1 MLTARQAFRWWAY
14 FSLLTVAAAVPLVAA
29 YIVLGDSLAEVS
41 QAQHR
46 QLAQRQ
52 LDRWKEKIES
62 TIVSAW
68 RETYDDALL
77 LGNYD
82 QKALLIN
89 SLKWQL
95 DEIGSDYFEGMA
107 ILGQGGELVAGVI
120 ADQASPAN
128 GRAKADNTDNT
139 DNADK
144 TDVGSPWLMGYRF
157 VWDHFLLH
165 GASGFYL
172 SRLIKTGQRRIL
184 IAAAPARD
192 DHGRLLSVVMA
203 QLNAAKLF
211 ASAVRERPN
220 GLDVWV
226 MDDRG
231 DLAYTGGP
239 FALASAGEYALSRQ
253 KSGAALIPKPAP
265 KTDSGPNPHP
275 GAELIQ
281 TINGVEVRTHLAA
294 VRGRYLMG
302 VVERQSVTAVAAER
316 GITVLG
322 SLALICLALL
332 ALAGVVYTL
341 IFLNR
346 ESRSIELTVLRR
358 YTGTMAHRIRNELTT
373 MNGVIEFCK
382 SGRVTDPEDI
392 QKNIAPL
399 LDQAAAGIKLT
410 VDQLEDLAF
419 GRADLEYDGQAGE
432 NTLYGVDQ
440 SKNKSSPAGKG
451 ND

>member
-14 FSLLTVAAAVPLVAA
+14 FSLLTIAAAVPLVAA
-29 YIVLGDSLAEVS
+29 YVVLSDSLAEVS

-52 LDRWKEKIES
+52 LDRWREKIES

-82 QKALLIN
+82 HKTLLVN

-95 DEIGSDYFEGMA
+95 EEIRSDYYEGMA
-107 ILGQGGELVAGVI
+107 VLGQGGELVTGVI
-120 ADQASPAN
+120 AEQAPPAN
-128 GRAKADNTDNT
+128 GQAKTGDSDKAD
-139 DNADK
+139 A
-144 TDVGSPWLMGYRF
+144 GSPWLMGYRF
-157 VWDHFLLH
+157 VWDYFLLH
-165 GASGFYL
+165 NTSGLYL

-184 IAAAPARD
+184 IAASPVRD
-192 DHGRLLSVVMA
+192 NHGRLRSVVMV
-203 QLNAAKLF
+203 QLNATKLF
-211 ASAVRERPN
+211 ASAIRERPD

-231 DLAYTGGP
+231 DLAYTGGL
-239 FALASAGEYALSRQ
+239 FAQASAGEYTTSQAD
-253 KSGAALIPKPAP
+253 SGAALVEKPASDRDP
-265 KTDSGPNPHP
+265 QTSR
-275 GAELIQ
+275 EVTQ

-294 VRGRYLMG
+294 IRGRYLLG
-302 VVERQSVTAVAAER
+302 VIERQSVTAAVAER
-316 GITVLG
+316 GIAVLG
-322 SLALICLALL
+322 ALALICLALL

-358 YTGTMAHRIRNELTT
+358 YAGTMAHRIRNELTT

-382 SGRVTDPEDI
+382 SGRVTDIEDI
-392 QKNIAPL
+392 HKNIAPL
-399 LDQAAAGIKLT
+399 LEHAATGIKMT

-440 SKNKSSPAGKG
+440 STNKPVDPGKG